1 MPIAAEARA
10 PATAFWLAVPLALAA
25 LLWCPI
31 AWLLYDGLGVP
42 ILAASAALLAIVVGT
57 AASMWSESPR
67 CARGVEI
74 AAAAVVVIGCI
85 AAALVPRFSPD
96 NPRKLNLWYRIDASG
111 DPLWLASANTGPL
124 PSSLTTAARF
134 RPEPVAALPWLPKLR
149 AYAAPGPRLLL
160 PSPQL
165 VVEDQRSQGTGRWV
179 RARLV
184 STRAAAIA
192 AFALPRDRV
201 AAVRMNG
208 VGFSDA
214 TSKNLVAASITDAA
228 DWRSYVC
235 TTTGGEGIE
244 VELEIT
250 GTDPVEVH
258 LWDASAG
265 LPLPGGALL
274 SARPSWAVPFNTGD
288 RTVVLDKTTL

>member
-1 MPIAAEARA
+1 M
-10 PATAFWLAVPLALAA
+10 
-25 LLWCPI
+25 
-31 AWLLYDGLGVP
+31 
-42 ILAASAALLAIVVGT
+42 
-57 AASMWSESPR
+57 
-67 CARGVEI
+67 
-74 AAAAVVVIGCI
+74 
-85 AAALVPRFSPD
+85 
-96 NPRKLNLWYRIDASG
+96 
-111 DPLWLASANTGPL
+111 
-124 PSSLTTAARF
+124 
-134 RPEPVAALPWLPKLR
+134 
-149 AYAAPGPRLLL
+149 

-165 VVEDQRSQGTGRWV
+165 VVEDQRSHGTGRWI

-184 STRAAAIA
+184 SRRAAAIA
-192 AFALPRDRV
+192 GLALPRDRV

-235 TTTGGEGIE
+235 TTTGGEGVE

-250 GTDPVEVH
+250 GTDPVDVH

-288 RTVVLDKTTL
+288 RTIVLAKTTL